1 MIYKITKYKAFKKF
15 LRLLAVSPLI
25 FGPLYPSIPN
35 STKASIEF
43 QWDRNSNFKSL
54 RWFQKED
61 RKSAKNTIYLFLRSS
76 ERKTGLLKVNL
87 KVPKNYISK
96 IKEKRVSLCKV
107 QVGGFTART
116 KCIKSIPADIE
127 INKKNRSINIFPES
141 PIPTGKDA
149 YAIVL
154 KLTNPNRGGLYQF
167 HAFGQSSG
175 NVPVSY
181 YLGSWTL
188 KMQSL

>member
-1 MIYKITKYKAFKKF
+1 MLYKLKKYKSVKRFVK
-15 LRLLAVSPLI
+15 LLTITPFIIGA
-25 FGPLYPSIPN
+25 LYPKVSN
-35 STKASIEF
+35 ETKASIEF

-54 RWFQKED
+54 RWYQKD
-61 RKSAKNTIYLFLRSS
+61 SRKSGRNKIYLFLKSAD
-76 ERKTGLLKVNL
+76 RKTGLLNVNI
-87 KVPKNYISK
+87 KIPERFISK
-96 IKEKRVSLCKV
+96 IKPKKVSLCKAKI
-107 QVGGFTART
+107 GGFTERS
-116 KCIKSIPADIE
+116 KCIKNIPIE
-127 INKKNRSINIFPES
+127 IELDKKNRSINIFPES

-167 HAFGQSSG
+167 HSFGQSSG

>member
-1 MIYKITKYKAFKKF
+1 MIYKITKYKEFKKI
-15 LRLLAVSPLI
+15 LKLLAVSPLI
-25 FGPLYPSIPN
+25 LGPLYPSIPN
-35 STKASIEF
+35 STKASFEF
-43 QWDRNSNFKSL
+43 QWDRNENFKSL

-61 RKSAKNTIYLFLRSS
+61 RKSAKNTIFLFLRSS
-76 ERKTGLLKVNL
+76 DRKSGLLKVNL
-87 KVPKNYISK
+87 KVPKTFISRIREKK
-96 IKEKRVSLCKV
+96 ISLCEV
-107 QVGGFTART
+107 QIGGFNATT
-116 KCIKSIPADIE
+116 KCIKNIPIDVE
-127 INKKNRSINIFPES
+127 IDKKNRSVNIFPES

-154 KLTNPNRGGLYQF
+154 KVTNPNRGGLYQF
-167 HAFGQSSG
+167 HSFGQSSG

>member
-1 MIYKITKYKAFKKF
+1 MIYKITKHKAFKKF
-15 LRLLAVSPLI
+15 LRLLAVSPIILS
-25 FGPLYPSIPN
+25 PLYPSISN

-43 QWDRNSNFKSL
+43 QWDRNENFKSL

-61 RKSAKNTIYLFLRSS
+61 RKSAKNTIFLFLRSS
-76 ERKTGLLKVNL
+76 DRKTGLLKVNI
-87 KVPKNYISK
+87 KVPKTYISR
-96 IKEKRVSLCKV
+96 IKEKRVSLCEV
-107 QVGGFTART
+107 QMGGFSART
-116 KCIKSIPADIE
+116 KCIKNIPVDLE
-127 INKKNRSINIFPES
+127 IDKKNRSINIFPES
-141 PIPTGKDA
+141 PIPVGKEA

-167 HAFGQSSG
+167 HSFGQSSG